1 MKYTTLILT
10 LCIVLCACNESKQ
23 DYTNVKT
30 STVDYANCKIK
41 SLDEIPLDILG
52 EKRFILLDNN
62 NPDCFLSF
70 ISKVVTN
77 NNYIFTL
84 DPNLYKIA
92 VFDNKGKAITTI
104 GKRGQGPEEYLSI
117 TDFSIDNAGNIFFID
132 GVLDELFIFDHQFRF
147 RERKKLPFEADILH
161 ILDNGNILWGLSS
174 WNEKECKGMK
184 TALTDEHLNIIHSTI
199 QYDEYFDPSYMI
211 SWYKFIETEDHLIY
225 NQPIDNNIYLFN
237 KNGELKE
244 IINMNF
250 GDANVPNKYKKEIER
265 NWDEFKNYCL
275 LQHYT
280 VVTENIIAGALKKRQ
295 KTIPYIYDRKNNIS
309 YEGKGHARTIYSIAT
324 GYNNFKWITYLD
336 NTDYNMNLPD
346 SIRNYLNDE
355 GMVLCFQNL
364 K

>member
-52 EKRFILLDNN
+52 EKRFVLLDNN

-147 RERKKLPFEADILH
+147 RERK
-161 ILDNGNILWGLSS
+161 N
-174 WNEKECKGMK
+174 
-184 TALTDEHLNIIHSTI
+184 
-199 QYDEYFDPSYMI
+199 
-211 SWYKFIETEDHLIY
+211 
-225 NQPIDNNIYLFN
+225 
-237 KNGELKE
+237 
-244 IINMNF
+244 
-250 GDANVPNKYKKEIER
+250 
-265 NWDEFKNYCL
+265 CL
-275 LQHYT
+275 LKQ
-280 VVTENIIAGALKKRQ
+280 
-295 KTIPYIYDRKNNIS
+295 IS
-309 YEGKGHARTIYSIAT
+309 FI
-324 GYNNFKWITYLD
+324 FWIMETFY
-336 NTDYNMNLPD
+336 
-346 SIRNYLNDE
+346 
-355 GMVLCFQNL
+355 GV
-364 K
+364 